1 MRTSGVREQDGAS
14 LSGRISGEA
23 SAGHYVGG
31 VMVKPSRRC
40 RGFASA
46 LTQARLMWIWSHSD
60 RAYYFANEHNTASI
74 RLHETLSFRPLPF

>member
-1 MRTSGVREQDGAS
+1 
-14 LSGRISGEA
+14 
-23 SAGHYVGG
+23 
-31 VMVKPSRRC
+31 MVKPSRRC